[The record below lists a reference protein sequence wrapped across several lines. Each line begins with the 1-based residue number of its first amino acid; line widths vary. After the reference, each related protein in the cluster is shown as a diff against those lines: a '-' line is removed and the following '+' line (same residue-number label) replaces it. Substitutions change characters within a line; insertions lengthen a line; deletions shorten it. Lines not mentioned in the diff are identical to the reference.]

1 MCKKCTKSVKISNW
15 IPAVFSLNEERKW
28 IVLLVIMLLSF
39 LPLLPSQADYQFYR
53 ASLDS
58 ASWSSSGNRLE
69 CQLSHD
75 IPGYGK
81 AIFKQRAT
89 RPLVFQVASHL
100 IPRKSGSAML
110 YVSPPEWKR
119 YTNRKIL
126 GRIPLSA
133 QKNAL
138 VLPQD
143 WAYRMAFELSE
154 GMQTVWTHP
163 DLIDGQDLIT
173 VKILP
178 LHFREAWQ
186 KFVQCGQNLINYT
199 YGEVKFTEFYF
210 EKKNIGL
217 SQAEKER
224 LNELAEYVS
233 LEPNIKQIKISSFS
247 DSRGVRRLNLAVSRK
262 RALAVRDYLIQKG
275 VKSSKFVI
283 VAQGEKKPKYNNR
296 TAEGRAKNRRVEVS
310 LVK

>member
-1 MCKKCTKSVKISNW
+1 MRKKRTKYEKISDW
-15 IPAVFSLNEERKW
+15 ILALCSLNLVRKW
-28 IVLLVIMLLSF
+28 NALWLMFLSIIPI
-39 LPLLPSQADYQFYR
+39 LSSQADYQFYR
-53 ASLDS
+53 ASLEKV
-58 ASWSSSGNRLE
+58 SWSNSGNRLE
-69 CQLSHD
+69 CRMSQN

-81 AIFKQRAT
+81 AVFKQRAT
-89 RPLVFQVASHL
+89 RPLVFQVVSNL

-110 YVSPPEWKR
+110 YVAPPEWKR
-119 YTNRKIL
+119 YAHTKVL

-133 QKNAL
+133 QKNVL

-143 WAYRMAFELSE
+143 WAYRVAFELGE

-163 DLIDGQDLIT
+163 DWVDGQDLVT

-178 LHFREAWQ
+178 LHFLDSWQ
-186 KFVQCGQNLINYT
+186 EFIHCGENLIDYT

-210 EKKNIGL
+210 EKNNTGL
-217 SQAEKER
+217 SPTEKSR

-275 VKSSKFVI
+275 VNKNKFVI

-296 TAEGRAKNRRVEVS
+296 TPQGRAKNRRVEVS